1 MTSVLNSTTHA
12 AQQAKKADKSSPSA
26 KHGLHAPAAAGE
38 FASLFGAMAG
48 IDGGQELATPAVPDG
63 KASPPL
69 SGLASEVLGPTVHII
84 TTKTPATSDDS
95 LLAFAR
101 AQGMDENALAMIF
114 GRSAPAPA
122 AANTSDV
129 LSSSTGIS
137 GLTALNAGQLKD
149 AAGLASALSGATAAK
164 TTTPAGTQSVNRLDL
179 GPEASMQWT
188 VGQADAQATSKE
200 APQLMFGLNGTRAAL
215 PGATQEVAAPVEEA
229 THPEAANQNL
239 AASLILGASEA
250 SQFAKRLQMKQ
261 TTQRTEKFA
270 QVFTQSER
278 SAQTEPELI
287 SAGAPLAEVQSEIA
301 TLDTGLSAADTQ
313 LIMQHKASEDSTTGQ
328 TNASANSGASADA
341 APTSHADLNLRAEQY
356 EKLSQRMGEALGQR
370 LAAQIAKG
378 DWKVELALKP
388 HDLGSIDIQLSMK
401 QGSLEASFNASQSQT
416 RDLIIDG
423 LPKLKEVLAQL
434 GMEVASMN
442 VNVRQN
448 GQNGGNP
455 TPGRQSSSGTASVA
469 AKSGAGEIST
479 TATLPT
485 GRTTGTS
492 TDGLDVLV

>member
-1 MTSVLNSTTHA
+1 
-12 AQQAKKADKSSPSA
+12 
-26 KHGLHAPAAAGE
+26 
-38 FASLFGAMAG
+38 
-48 IDGGQELATPAVPDG
+48 
-63 KASPPL
+63 
-69 SGLASEVLGPTVHII
+69 
-84 TTKTPATSDDS
+84 
-95 LLAFAR
+95 
-101 AQGMDENALAMIF
+101 
-114 GRSAPAPA
+114 
-122 AANTSDV
+122 
-129 LSSSTGIS
+129 
-137 GLTALNAGQLKD
+137 
-149 AAGLASALSGATAAK
+149 
-164 TTTPAGTQSVNRLDL
+164 
-179 GPEASMQWT
+179 
-188 VGQADAQATSKE
+188 
-200 APQLMFGLNGTRAAL
+200 
-215 PGATQEVAAPVEEA
+215 
-229 THPEAANQNL
+229 
-239 AASLILGASEA
+239 
-250 SQFAKRLQMKQ
+250 
-261 TTQRTEKFA
+261 
-270 QVFTQSER
+270 
-278 SAQTEPELI
+278 
-287 SAGAPLAEVQSEIA
+287 
-301 TLDTGLSAADTQ
+301 
-313 LIMQHKASEDSTTGQ
+313 MQHKASEDSTTGQ